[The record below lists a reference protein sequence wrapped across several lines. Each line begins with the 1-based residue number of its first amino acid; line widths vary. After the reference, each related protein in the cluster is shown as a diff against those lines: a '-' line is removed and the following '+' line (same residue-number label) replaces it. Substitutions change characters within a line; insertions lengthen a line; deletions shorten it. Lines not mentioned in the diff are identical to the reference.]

1 MAKRDKFARQT
12 RRQSK
17 SLLGK
22 DNLVKEEQP
31 KIQEVPQR
39 KRILFRTYSLKKVS
53 ETDKHRQML
62 KDETI
67 CLKKRYVLKELVG
80 KGKQGV
86 VYSATDIVN
95 NTKVAIKIVTNT
107 DEERQRFQAE
117 AKILKKIQKLDES
130 LWYPQIYSIELKKRF
145 YFIFELLGYSLMDI
159 QTKYHSTQGFSL
171 KVVLMIGIQLL
182 NRIKTFHSLGLVHG
196 DIKPAN
202 IMFGKGNKK
211 HTLYLI
217 DYGLSKKESIYTK
230 SSPPD
235 FVYQKQN
242 LQLNGTPLYA
252 SINSHLGWSKMFK
265 KDDMESFIYML
276 INIYKGKD
284 LESLN

>member
-1 MAKRDKFARQT
+1 MP
-12 RRQSK
+12 S
-17 SLLGK
+17 
-22 DNLVKEEQP
+22 
-31 KIQEVPQR
+31 R
-39 KRILFRTYSLKKVS
+39 KKMIFRTYSLKKVS
-53 ETDKHRQML
+53 ESDKHKQML
-62 KDETI
+62 KEEAF
-67 CLKKRYVLKELVG
+67 CFKKRYVLKELVG
-80 KGKQGV
+80 RGKQGA
-86 VYSATDIVN
+86 VYSANDIIT
-95 NTKVAIKIVTNT
+95 NTKVAIKIIT
-107 DEERQRFQAE
+107 DNEEKQRFQAE

-130 LWYPQIYSIELKKRF
+130 LCYPQIYSIGLKKGF

-182 NRIKTFHSLGLVHG
+182 DRIKTFHSLGLVHG

-202 IMFGKGNKK
+202 IMFGKGKKK

-217 DYGLSKKESIYTK
+217 DYGLSMKETVYTK
-230 SSPPD
+230 AEPPASI
-235 FVYQKQN
+235 FEKQN

-276 INIYKGKD
+276 INIYKGKK
-284 LESLN
+284 SVRNN

>member
-1 MAKRDKFARQT
+1 
-12 RRQSK
+12 
-17 SLLGK
+17 
-22 DNLVKEEQP
+22 
-31 KIQEVPQR
+31 
-39 KRILFRTYSLKKVS
+39 
-53 ETDKHRQML
+53 
-62 KDETI
+62 
-67 CLKKRYVLKELVG
+67 
-80 KGKQGV
+80 
-86 VYSATDIVN
+86 
-95 NTKVAIKIVTNT
+95 
-107 DEERQRFQAE
+107 
-117 AKILKKIQKLDES
+117 
-130 LWYPQIYSIELKKRF
+130 
-145 YFIFELLGYSLMDI
+145 MDI

-182 NRIKTFHSLGLVHG
+182 DRIKTFHSLGLVHG

-217 DYGLSKKESIYTK
+217 DYGLSKKESVYTK
-230 SSPPD
+230 ASPPD

-284 LESLN
+284 LDSLN